1 MLKAVRD
8 AVAKV
13 TDPEYP
19 EVTIE
24 QLGILERVF
33 SSGESICI
41 DLVPTRSG
49 CPALEI
55 IRTDVLAAAKD
66 VGATSVSVKF
76 CSDPVWTPDR
86 ITEDARRILAREF
99 FVVIRNVDGSSKCPN
114 DANVIAVVCTMA
126 SICLCLSLSALVSTT
141 VRSRSYDANISS
153 RCMSISISPRL
164 QSTTMNV

>member
-1 MLKAVRD
+1 MTGAQTLKAVRD
-8 AVAKV
+8 AVSKV

-55 IRTDVLAAAKD
+55 IRADVLAAAKD

-86 ITEDARRILAREF
+86 ITEDARHILAREF
-99 FVVIRNVDGSSKCPN
+99 FVVIRNVDGSSKCPMCEN
-114 DANVIAVVCTMA
+114 SELENRSDVGSTPCRSVSWCAECRNPIEVI
-126 SICLCLSLSALVSTT
+126 
-141 VRSRSYDANISS
+141 RR
-153 RCMSISISPRL
+153 
-164 QSTTMNV
+164 